1 MDDHLRNSRL
11 FSKYSAHAKDV
22 YEWVMTESF
31 KSLQEEI
38 DKQVEGIMLDFHAVV
53 ADEGEIPE
61 AERAPALANEL
72 RSLLQNGQATVDK
85 AQRIAQ
91 ELNGSHG

>member
-22 YEWVMTESF
+22 YDVVMTESF

-38 DKQVEGIMLDFHAVV
+38 DKQVEGIVIDFHAVV
-53 ADEGEIPE
+53 VDEGEIPE

-72 RSLLQNGQATVDK
+72 RSLLQGGQATVDS

-91 ELNGSHG
+91 ELNGSHA